1 MKKILLFGTIAV
13 ILMLCQCGKDQSK
26 SPFVGSYSVE
36 MDLSYLDTSSPYAD
50 MYFLLAAMVD
60 SANSGELIPYQ
71 ISIDDTSLTSYYS
84 NDEKFSY
91 SYTYHKVNN
100 NYYQLTLDKK
110 DTIDLEIQGSN
121 IAMIFP
127 DDMAFL
133 LHKK

>member
-1 MKKILLFGTIAV
+1 MKKILLFGTIAG
-13 ILMLCQCGKDQSK
+13 IFMFCQCGKHQSK
-26 SPFVGSYSVE
+26 APFVGNYSVE

-60 SANSGELIPYQ
+60 SANSGDLIPYQ

-84 NDEKFSY
+84 KNEKFSY
-91 SYTYHKVNN
+91 SYTYNKINN
-100 NYYQLTLDKK
+100 NYYQLTLDKS
-110 DTIDLEIQGSN
+110 DTIDLEIQGN
-121 IAMIFP
+121 NVVMIFP

>member
-13 ILMLCQCGKDQSK
+13 ILMLCQCGKKQSK
-26 SPFVGSYSVE
+26 APFVGNYNVE

>member
-1 MKKILLFGTIAV
+1 MKKILLFGTIAG
-13 ILMLCQCGKDQSK
+13 IFMFCQCGKHQSK
-26 SPFVGSYSVE
+26 APFAGNYSVE
-36 MDLSYLDTSSPYAD
+36 MDLSYLDTLSPYAD

-60 SANSGELIPYQ
+60 SANSGDLIPYQ
-71 ISIDDTSLTSYYS
+71 IAINDTSLTSYYS

-91 SYTYHKVNN
+91 SYTYNKVND
-100 NYYQLTLDKK
+100 NYYQLTLDKT